1 MKKLLIAIPVLST
14 LLFSLT
20 GCKKNEIKYGDFDVV
35 DDSKALLKV
44 NVASPYQTNPTMYIG
59 LDGNRLSN
67 PITSRTPFPGGGYN
81 TGGGSTADYMALTP
95 GKHAFKLAIPAKDPV
110 KAGADSI
117 VLFQTDITLESGRS
131 QSLHICDTA
140 ANTQAIMVSDDRLAA
155 DSGTVKYN
163 FVHLIPNVPAIDLYF
178 GTTIVAAN
186 VPYKGNKT
194 FSMALPAAVL
204 AWTIRP
210 AGDAVTSLATYPA
223 ASSTATVTNK
233 RVYTVFA
240 SGFKGATDA
249 TRKPY
254 VSFFLNW

>member
-14 LLFSLT
+14 LLSSMA

-35 DDSKALLKV
+35 GPDKALLKV
-44 NVASPYQTNPTMYIG
+44 NVVSPYQTNPSMYIG
-59 LDGNRLSN
+59 LDGNRISN

-81 TGGGSTADYMALTP
+81 TGGGSTADYMAFAP
-95 GKHAFKLAIPAKDPV
+95 GKHAFKLAIPAKDPLKV
-110 KAGADSI
+110 GADSI
-117 VLFQTDITLESGRS
+117 VLFQTDITIEAGIS
-131 QSLHICDTA
+131 QSLHVCDTA
-140 ANTQAIMVSDDRLAA
+140 ANTQVVIVVDDRVAP
-155 DSGTVKYN
+155 DSGTIKYN
-163 FVHLIPNVPAIDLYF
+163 FVHLIPNVPAIDLYY

-186 VPYKGNKT
+186 VPYKGNKS
-194 FSMALPAAVL
+194 FSMALPASSL

-210 AGDAVTSLATYPA
+210 AGDAATSLATYTS
-223 ASSTATVTNK
+223 SSTIGNK

-249 TRKPY
+249 TRKPF